1 MMIYRTLIYFL
12 SLNFLACS
20 SHNCFSNNTVCEK
33 PVEYYN
39 EPAINL
45 FIKKDDE
52 YRLINP
58 PKDKIGF
65 YISSKEF
72 NNNSYIAFQIYKND
86 FKCEDKPYIYG
97 ANVNYNIEL
106 YVFDNTNGQVSNIK
120 IIQESLPKEIDLW
133 KKSLKINTK
142 IPLACENGKINYGP
156 WNRKF

>member
-1 MMIYRTLIYFL
+1 MIYRTLIYFV
-12 SLNFLACS
+12 SLNLVACG
-20 SHNCFSNNTVCEK
+20 SHDCFFYNTVCEK

-45 FIKKDDE
+45 FIKNDNE

-72 NNNSYIAFQIYKND
+72 NNNLYIAFQIYKND
-86 FKCEDKPYIYG
+86 FKCEDKSYIYEV
-97 ANVNYNIEL
+97 NVNYNIEL
-106 YVFDNTNGQVSNIK
+106 YVFDHTNGYVNNIK
-120 IIQESLPKEIDLW
+120 SIPKEIDSW
-133 KKSLKINTK
+133 KKFLKINKK
-142 IPLACENGKINYGP
+142 IPLACEDGKIDYGP